1 MKKLLKNKKGIIWM
15 YVIFMI
21 SAIIIVTVAG
31 VLAPMGVLFNTK
43 MMEAG
48 VNILSIA
55 NESIQDIDDAGVR
68 AAIGNATEQALDAG
82 VSNIEVQSDL
92 FQYSWVI
99 VLILGAIIFFLA
111 TRRSIEVSGG
121 GGGFI

>member
-1 MKKLLKNKKGIIWM
+1 M